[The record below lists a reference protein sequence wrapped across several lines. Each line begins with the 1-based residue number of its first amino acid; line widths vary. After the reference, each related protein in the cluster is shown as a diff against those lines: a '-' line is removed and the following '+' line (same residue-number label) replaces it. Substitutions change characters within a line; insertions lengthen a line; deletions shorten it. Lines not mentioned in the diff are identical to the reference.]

1 MEQPA
6 IETRLNRLSLRQL
19 ANCASHNF
27 SVQRRIKKKKKKK
40 KKRKSVSK
48 EEFVNGVPI
57 HPNIRAERE
66 MQRNIRNFSAMS
78 FVDREFLQTDSHGS
92 YTTVDGF
99 Y

>member
-1 MEQPA
+1 M
-6 IETRLNRLSLRQL
+6 
-19 ANCASHNF
+19 
-27 SVQRRIKKKKKKK
+27 
-40 KKRKSVSK
+40 
-48 EEFVNGVPI
+48 NGVPI

-66 MQRNIRNFSAMS
+66 MQRNIRNFSAMC

>member
-19 ANCASHNF
+19 ANFASHNF
-27 SVQRRIKKKKKKK
+27 SVQRRIKKKKKK

-66 MQRNIRNFSAMS
+66 MQRNIRNFSAMC